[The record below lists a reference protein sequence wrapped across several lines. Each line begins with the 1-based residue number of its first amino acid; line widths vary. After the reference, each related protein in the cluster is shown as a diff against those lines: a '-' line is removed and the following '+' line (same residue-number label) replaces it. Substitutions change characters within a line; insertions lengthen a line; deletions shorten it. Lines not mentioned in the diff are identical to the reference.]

1 MDSQELYALLKNP
14 RIYGTDV
21 EFVRILQTHIS
32 YVVLTGRYAYKIK
45 KPVNLGFLD
54 FSTIEKRKYY
64 CEEEV
69 RLNRRLCPTM
79 YLGVVRLT
87 KKNDDLELEGKGE
100 VADYAVKM
108 NEFPQRFIMTNLLEK
123 APINQEVLR
132 SICSQ
137 LVEFYSS
144 GEHSQKIDRY
154 GAIPSIKKNIDENF
168 LQTRSYVDRI
178 IPQDLYQYIQEVS
191 SLFLNNKNIFR
202 QRVKDGRIRDCHG
215 DLHTGNIVISD
226 KIYIFDCIEFNKRF
240 RYIDVAADIGFLA
253 MDLDF
258 LNYPFLSSYVIDTYI
273 ELSEDKHI
281 LDVLNFYKCYRAY
294 VRGKIICITLDD
306 PTIDKKNRN
315 TMIGTA
321 RKYFDLA
328 YYYARLFSL
337 DLRKDKRPWLF
348 VVCGLTGTGKST
360 IAGKLGIDY
369 HGQVINTDIV
379 RKDIA
384 NIDRY
389 EPHHDAYSAGLYT
402 PEKIYLTYMA
412 VMEKAQKTLLTHGIC
427 IVDATFQKRKFRDM
441 VRKVAR
447 TTKAHLLFIHCICKE
462 EEIKQRLEKRVKK
475 KSASDGRWEIYLQQ
489 KESFEPLTSD
499 EDHIIVDTSDTSY
512 EYRMTVFTQILNDV
526 ISKGGI

>member
-1 MDSQELYALLKNP
+1 
-14 RIYGTDV
+14 
-21 EFVRILQTHIS
+21 
-32 YVVLTGRYAYKIK
+32 
-45 KPVNLGFLD
+45 
-54 FSTIEKRKYY
+54 
-64 CEEEV
+64 
-69 RLNRRLCPTM
+69 M
-79 YLGVVRLT
+79 YLDVVRLT
-87 KKNDDLELEGKGE
+87 KKNDDLEIDGNGE
-100 VADYAVKM
+100 VVDYAVKM
-108 NEFPQRFIMTNLLEK
+108 KEFPQRFIMTNLLEK
-123 APINQEVLR
+123 ATINQKVLR

-137 LVEFYSS
+137 LVAFYNS

-168 LQTRSYVDRI
+168 LQTKSYVDHI
-178 IPQDLYQYIQEVS
+178 IPQDIYQYIQEVS
-191 SLFLNNKNIFR
+191 YLFFNNKNIFR
-202 QRVKDGRIRDCHG
+202 QRVKEGRISDCHG
-215 DLHTGNIVISD
+215 DLHTGNIVIYD

-258 LNYPFLSSYVIDTYI
+258 LNYPFLSSYVIHTYI
-273 ELSEDKHI
+273 ELSGDKHI

-294 VRGKIICITLDD
+294 VRGKITCFALDD

-328 YYYARLFSL
+328 YYYAKLFSL
-337 DLRKDKRPWLF
+337 DLRRDKRPLLF

-360 IAGKLGIDY
+360 IAGKISIDY
-369 HGQVINTDIV
+369 HGKIINTDIV

-384 NIDRY
+384 NINRY
-389 EPHHDAYSAGLYT
+389 EPHHDAYTTGLYT
-402 PEKIYLTYMA
+402 PKKIDMTYKA

-447 TTKAHLLFIHCICKE
+447 MTKAHLLFIRCICKE
-462 EEIKQRLEKRVKK
+462 KEIKQRLENRLKK
-475 KSASDGRWEIYLQQ
+475 KSVSDGRWDIYLQQ

-499 EDHIIVDTSDTSY
+499 EDHILIDTSDTSY
-512 EYRMTVFTQILNDV
+512 DNRMTVFTQILNDI
-526 ISKGGI
+526 ISKVRI